1 MNDTI
6 LLFGFFSFHHLRTT
20 STPVDTFAHILGFQ
34 SLRCVPSVASSHRSS
49 FVNSRPTRQES
60 AVIGQYRVHW
70 LYPYESTNS
79 FWLYWKTF
87 VTSSWEEMK
96 VESLSTVDPVG
107 KKYSF
112 PVRFSIDSEWVYC
125 ILFCNVMTWNSDE
138 FFYYFRRSAHYFRNY
153 RGTHRLFLY
162 HLYTREK
169 IP

>member
-6 LLFGFFSFHHLRTT
+6 LLFRFFSFHHLRTT

-70 LYPYESTNS
+70 FSQYDSTNS
-79 FWLYWKTF
+79 RWLYWNICF
-87 VTSSWEEMK
+87 TSSCDAIN
-96 VESLSTVDPVG
+96 VDSLSTVDPVG

-125 ILFCNVMTWNSDE
+125 ILFCDVMTGNSDE
-138 FFYYFRRSAHYFRNY
+138 FLHYFRRSAHYFRNY